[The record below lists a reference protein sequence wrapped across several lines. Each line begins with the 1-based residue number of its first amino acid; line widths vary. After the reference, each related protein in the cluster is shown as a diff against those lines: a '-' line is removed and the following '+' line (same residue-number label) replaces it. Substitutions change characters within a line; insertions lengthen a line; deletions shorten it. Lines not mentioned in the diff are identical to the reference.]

1 MTVIHVCMVTR
12 NKSISATTL
21 HTAMNI
27 HMLCMMRGIHL
38 EIHFVDDR
46 STLPKLIKTG
56 ERLFWMDYGTN
67 LNNEILGKVVDQ
79 FDKGL
84 QVLVFPSVKEGIN
97 WDQFAKKTKEGSTE
111 PAGQRGLA
119 FDTTVGKKLA
129 DGLYEVDKT
138 SARVWAMDT
147 KPVDKKLRGGKE
159 PIKLPLEGP
168 PEIMFEKL
176 KSIGIKVGVA
186 SEAIVVCHF
195 VHECF
200 GNILEAAGVKLEP

>member
-1 MTVIHVCMVTR
+1 MTVLHVCMVTR

-27 HMLCMMRGIHL
+27 HMLCMQRGVHL
-38 EIHFVDDR
+38 EVHFVDDR

-67 LNNEILGKVVDQ
+67 LNNEILSKVVEP
-79 FDKGL
+79 FDKGV

-111 PAGQRGLA
+111 PANQRGLA
-119 FDTTVGKKLA
+119 FDTDVGKKMA
-129 DGLYEVDKT
+129 DGLYECAKT
-138 SARVWAMDT
+138 NARVWAMDT

-176 KSIGIKVGVA
+176 KSIGIKIGVA

>member
-1 MTVIHVCMVTR
+1 MTVLHICAVTR

-21 HTAMNI
+21 HTMMNL
-27 HMLCMMRGIHL
+27 HMLCMQKGQHL
-38 EIHFVDDR
+38 EVHFVEDR

-67 LNNEILGKVVDQ
+67 LNNEILSKVVDP
-79 FDKGL
+79 FEKGV
-84 QVLVFPSVKEGIN
+84 QVVVFPSVKEGIN
-97 WDQFAKKTKEGSTE
+97 WEQFTKKTKEGSSE

-119 FDTTVGKKLA
+119 FDTEVGRKLM
-129 DGLYEVDKT
+129 DGLYECENT
-138 SARVWAMDT
+138 NARVWAMDT

-168 PEIMFEKL
+168 PEIMFKTL
-176 KSIGIKVGVA
+176 KNLGIKIGVM

-200 GNILEAAGVKLEP
+200 GNILEASGVRLEP